1 MTQPEL
7 NRLLFLASTVPHPDL
22 EAVESL
28 LKLGADPLGPYNSF
42 NGCTLEELFVNSQ
55 EDGSSKDLP
64 DLTELFLRYG
74 MDVDSSEK
82 AVLHPLTWVRNEYGV
97 QTLRLLM
104 DAGLSAKEAE
114 AFAVDL
120 VGNILQRE
128 AGEYDPALD
137 ADWRKSIDCA
147 VKMILLL
154 ASYERVF
161 TGSRYIRK
169 LMRAGEEGFP
179 AFERFRDWEK
189 YRCDAVFRDYGD
201 RYAKET
207 GEKIPWYLGTATVY
221 EKESG
226 KEVRKLS
233 LIGYLDMERLEAGNI
248 SF

>member
-1 MTQPEL
+1 MTQLEL
-7 NRLLFLASTVPHPDL
+7 NRLLFLASTAPEPDL
-22 EAVESL
+22 KAVESL
-28 LKLGADPLGPYNSF
+28 LKPGADPLGPYNSF
-42 NGCTLEELFVNSQ
+42 GGCTLEELFVISQ
-55 EDGSSKDLP
+55 ESECAVVLP
-64 DLTELFLRYG
+64 ALTELFLRYG

-82 AVLHPLTWVRNEYGV
+82 AVLHSLTWVRNEYGV

-104 DAGLSAKEAE
+104 DAGLSAGEAE

-120 VGNILQRE
+120 IEGILQTE

-137 ADWRKSIDCA
+137 ADWRESIGCA
-147 VKMILLL
+147 VRMILLL

-169 LMRAGEEGFP
+169 LMHAEEEGF
-179 AFERFRDWEK
+179 AAIERFRDWEK
-189 YRCDAVFRDYGD
+189 YRCDVVFRDYGD
-201 RYAKET
+201 RYAKEAE
-207 GEKIPWYLGTATVY
+207 EKIPWYLGTATVF